1 MSMRS
6 PENNARNILL
16 ILKKHTMQNTRN
28 KKFPTEIFPKNIQNA
43 IVNAEKTV
51 GYHPD
56 YLSAGILSTCATAIG
71 NSVKLSNGSYLSPS
85 ILWEAIIG
93 RSGEGKTHPLEFAK
107 KPLENMDKQNYQ
119 NFKKSLS
126 LYNNKGEK
134 DKISKP
140 TYAKLILGDYTPE
153 KLLESLQQNDKG
165 LLIFKDELIGW
176 VKSFD
181 RYRNGGDQQMYLE
194 LFNGNTVTVDRKT
207 KDPIRIENANVNVLG
222 GMQPSALKVMA
233 AKNRNDD
240 GFLARFLFVF
250 PEETKPNLFTG
261 KKIDPVHE
269 KNYHNLI
276 TNLFSCDS
284 MVLNASDSQIG
295 IYKKWQHKN
304 CQQFHNDDVE
314 AMIQSKL
321 ETYVW
326 RLALVIE
333 MMDQADKNSFS
344 ENLSDNSMHN
354 AIKLAEYFRTNAQR
368 VHDKVLSND
377 PLDKFNQKQVNL
389 FYDLP
394 EEFKRQDILEKA
406 KKHGITGGT
415 LHRFLRTKEVF
426 TSVDNV
432 GNYKKN
438 FL

>member
-1 MSMRS
+1 MRS
-6 PENNARNILL
+6 LGNNAINIFLT
-16 ILKKHTMQNTRN
+16 LKKHTMPKTIN
-28 KKFPTEIFPKNIQNA
+28 KKFPMEIFPQSIQNL
-43 IVNAEKTV
+43 IINAEKTV

-56 YLSAGILSTCATAIG
+56 YLSAGILSICSTAIG
-71 NSVKLSNGSYLSPS
+71 NTVKLSNGSYLSPS
-85 ILWEAIIG
+85 ILWEAVIG
-93 RSGEGKTHPLEFAK
+93 RSGDGKTHPLEFAK
-107 KPLENMDKQNYQ
+107 KPLENMDNQNYQ
-119 NFKKSLS
+119 SFRKLLA
-126 LYNNKGEK
+126 LYNNKNEK
-134 DKISKP
+134 DKSIKP
-140 TYAKLILGDYTPE
+140 AYAKSILGDYTPE

-165 LLIFKDELIGW
+165 VLIFKDELIGW

-194 LFNGNTVTVDRKT
+194 LFNGNCVSVDRKT
-207 KDPIRIENANVNVLG
+207 KDPIRIENASVNVLG

-233 AKNRNDD
+233 AKNRNED
-240 GFLARFLFVF
+240 GFLARFLFVY

-261 KKIDPVHE
+261 KKIEPEHE
-269 KNYHNLI
+269 ENYTNLI

-284 MVLNASDSQIG
+284 MVLNASDSQTE
-295 IYKKWQHKN
+295 IYKKWQHQKSTEY
-304 CQQFHNDDVE
+304 HNDDVE

-344 ENLSDNSMHN
+344 ENLSDNSMHS

-368 VHDKVLSND
+368 VHDKVSSND
-377 PLDKFNQKQVNL
+377 PLDKFTQKQVNL
-389 FYDLP
+389 FNDLP
-394 EEFKRQDILEKA
+394 EKFKRQDILEKA
-406 KKHGITGGT
+406 KKHGVTGGT

-438 FL
+438 F